1 MHRAEPPALAPIIQ
15 ADATQ
20 SARHAVL
27 PQGIYDIPTCPP
39 IPVYANMTPSLAS
52 SHHLEILQEV
62 DRMRRYV
69 FQRACTSVLT
79 LFVVVTLTFFM
90 MRAIPGGPFTD
101 EKAIPPHVLEKIMD
115 RYRLNDP
122 LWSQYCRY
130 LWDVVR
136 CDLGPSYRYEGM
148 TVNELIAGSFPVSL
162 MVGSMALAFSILVGI
177 PAGIVSAL
185 RRGRWQDRAAMV
197 LATLGITIPNF
208 VIATALVYVFAYR
221 LGWVT
226 VGFWEGLS
234 TAWLPALTLAGY
246 PTAFISRL
254 TRSSML
260 EVIQQDYIR
269 TAWSKGLRERTV
281 VYVHALRNAII
292 PVITY
297 LGPLTAGILTG
308 SFVVEQV
315 FGVPGLGT
323 FFVTSITNRDYT
335 TIMGV
340 TIFYSALLVS
350 LNLIVDLC
358 LGLIDPRI
366 KLQ

>member
-1 MHRAEPPALAPIIQ
+1 
-15 ADATQ
+15 
-20 SARHAVL
+20 
-27 PQGIYDIPTCPP
+27 
-39 IPVYANMTPSLAS
+39 
-52 SHHLEILQEV
+52 
-62 DRMRRYV
+62 MRRYI
-69 FQRACTSVLT
+69 FQRIWASFLT

-101 EKAIPPHVLEKIMD
+101 EKAIPPFIMEKIMD

-122 LWSQYCRY
+122 LYVQYGHY
-130 LWDVVR
+130 LWDVLHF
-136 CDLGPSYRYEGM
+136 DLGPSYRYEGM
-148 TVNELIAGSFPVSL
+148 TVNQLIASGFPASL
-162 MVGSMALAFSILVGI
+162 MVGSIAILLALVVGI

-185 RRGRWQDRAAMV
+185 RRGRWQDRTAMV

-208 VIATALVYVFAYR
+208 VIATILVYFFAYR
-221 LGWVT
+221 WGWVT
-226 VGFWEGLS
+226 VGFWEGLP
-234 TAWLPALTLAGY
+234 TALLPAITLAGY

-260 EVIQQDYIR
+260 EILQQDYIR
-269 TAWSKGLRERTV
+269 TAYSKGLRERAV

-292 PVITY
+292 PVVTY
-297 LGPLTAGILTG
+297 LGPLIAGILTG

-323 FFVTSITNRDYT
+323 FFVTSISNRDYT

-350 LNLIVDLC
+350 LNLVVDVC
-358 LGLIDPRI
+358 LGFIDPRI
-366 KLQ
+366 KLN